1 MNKYTGARRFKSLPR
16 WIRTLV
22 YNLTGWQVIRTSI
35 RHRVDT
41 GLFAYTSER
50 MVYVW
55 SRAKTKVQP

>member
-1 MNKYTGARRFKSLPR
+1 MSKYIGACWFKSLPR

-50 MVYVW
+50 MVYSW
-55 SRAKTKVQP
+55 SRAKKQVQS